1 MNQLI
6 ADNKVS
12 TVRAYLANKLCTLYE
27 SREANQIVQL
37 LFEEF
42 NGWNRS
48 EVVLNSDY
56 RLGESE
62 LLRYHFA
69 LKKILL
75 GEPVQYVLGGTW
87 FMGLKLKTTP
97 AALIPRPETEE
108 LVQWALELIAIRA
121 PRILDIGT
129 GSGCIAIALKKGI
142 PQAQVDAIDVSDS
155 ALQLARDNASLN
167 LTEISFSKLDILHE
181 TPMGPYD
188 IVVSNPPYIP
198 QSESSSMH
206 QRVTDYEPSIA
217 LFTEDDQAL
226 IFYERFMHLTPN
238 LLNSGGIVICEI
250 HENMADSLM
259 ELAKKYPISTP
270 IIRHDMQGKPRM
282 ISWTNNSSN
291 Q

>member
-12 TVRAYLANKLCTLYE
+12 TLRAYLVNKLCTLYE
-27 SREANQIVQL
+27 SREANQIAQL

-42 NGWNRS
+42 NGWKRS
-48 EVVLNSDY
+48 EVVLHLDH

-75 GEPVQYVLGGTW
+75 GEPVQYVLGHTW

-108 LVQWALELIAIRA
+108 LVQWALELNKIHE

-129 GSGCIAIALKKGI
+129 GSGCVAIALKKGI
-142 PQAQVDAIDVSDS
+142 PGAHVYALDVSES
-155 ALQLARDNASLN
+155 ALQLAQENATLN
-167 LTEISFSKLDILHE
+167 TTEISFSRLDILHE
-181 TPMGPYD
+181 TPMGSYD

-217 LFTEDDQAL
+217 LFTDDDQAL

-250 HENMADSLM
+250 HENMEDSLM
-259 ELAKKYPISTP
+259 ELATKYSISMP
-270 IIRHDMQGKPRM
+270 LIRHDMQGKPRM